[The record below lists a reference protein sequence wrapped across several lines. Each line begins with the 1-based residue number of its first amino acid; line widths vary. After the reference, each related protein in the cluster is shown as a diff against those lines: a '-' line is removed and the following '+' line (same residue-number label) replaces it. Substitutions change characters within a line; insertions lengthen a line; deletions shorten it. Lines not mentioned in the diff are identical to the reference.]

1 MMKFL
6 RWLVLAPVTLFV
18 IVLAIANRQS
28 VTFSL
33 DPFDPLEPALGVTMP
48 LALILL
54 LAVLLG
60 IVIGGVASW
69 TKARSQAR
77 SKAARRN
84 APVLPA
90 VQAGGSLPATKD

>member
-69 TKARSQAR
+69 AQTRA
-77 SKAARRN
+77 KAARRN
-84 APVLPA
+84 PPVLPSTPA
-90 VQAGGSLPATKD
+90 TGSLPAAQD